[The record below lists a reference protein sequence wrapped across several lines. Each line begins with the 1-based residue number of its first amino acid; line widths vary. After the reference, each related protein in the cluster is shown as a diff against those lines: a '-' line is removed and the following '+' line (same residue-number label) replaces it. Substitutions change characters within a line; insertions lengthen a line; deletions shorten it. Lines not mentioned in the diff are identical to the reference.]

1 MPKVD
6 PRDLAL
12 AVMLYRGGAVRHERG
27 YMSCRDVDPLG
38 RRVCVAYGDVDFLVD
53 ELAAEGLIT
62 RERESTARPVE
73 MLHLTEAGMQAARA
87 AARRLGRRGR
97 AVARYAAMESDISKI
112 VELLEKNKVVEK
124 RGGYYKTGLF

>member
-6 PRDLAL
+6 PRDLVL

-38 RRVCVAYGDVDFLVD
+38 RRVCVAYGDVDFVVD

-97 AVARYAAMESDISKI
+97 AVARYAVESYISKI

-124 RGGYYKTGLF
+124 RGGYYKIGPF